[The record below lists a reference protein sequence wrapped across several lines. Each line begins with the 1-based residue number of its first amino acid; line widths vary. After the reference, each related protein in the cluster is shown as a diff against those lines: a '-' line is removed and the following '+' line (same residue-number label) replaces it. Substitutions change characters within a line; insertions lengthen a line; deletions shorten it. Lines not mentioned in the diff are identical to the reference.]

1 MTNNSSLKATASKGM
16 LWSAIDKFAVQIAQF
31 IIGIV
36 LARVLLPEDFGLI
49 GMLSI
54 FLTLSN
60 VFITS
65 GMGSGLVQKQD
76 RSDVDFSTVFVFN
89 FVTSLFIYLGLF
101 FLAPFIADFYNQPIL
116 TSLTRI
122 LGLTL
127 IINSLAIVQSSKLT
141 IAMDFKSLAK
151 VNVIAII
158 FGSSAGLIAAFMGL
172 GVWSLVIQSLL
183 TAITTVTLLW
193 FFSNWKPSLTFSKN
207 SFKTLYGYGSK
218 LLLSGIYAQSLNNV
232 YNITIG
238 KFYPAASLG
247 HYTRAKGFA
256 DLSAGTIS
264 SILQQVAFPILS
276 SVQDDTTRMVSIYS
290 RLIKM
295 AAFLIFPVIT
305 LLSLLSEP
313 LVLVLLTDKWAP
325 VIPLMQWMVFARIF
339 YPISV
344 INMSILNAV
353 GRSDL
358 FLKVDLSKF
367 PLTVIV
373 LLVTIPLG
381 VKAMVIGHVISS
393 GISFFINAY
402 LPGKLYGYGG
412 LKQLKDMVPVII
424 ATCIMALFVFVTVS
438 LLENLYLKLFI
449 GGLVG
454 GVIYLFIC
462 YLFKIKEL
470 QEIKSLLL
478 SNKK

>member
-1 MTNNSSLKATASKGM
+1 MTKNTSLKATASKGM

-89 FVTSLFIYLGLF
+89 FITSLSIYLGLF

-127 IINSLAIVQSSKLT
+127 IINSLAIVQSSKLN
-141 IAMDFKSLAK
+141 IAMDFKSIAK
-151 VNVIAII
+151 VNVIAIV
-158 FGSSAGLIAAFMGL
+158 FGGSAGLVSAFMGL

-183 TAITTVTLLW
+183 TAITTVTSLW
-193 FFSNWKPSLTFSKN
+193 FFSKWTPSLTFSKN
-207 SFKTLYGYGSK
+207 SFKTLFGYGSK
-218 LLLSGIYAQSLNNV
+218 LLLSGIYAQTLSNV

-264 SILQQVAFPILS
+264 SILQQVAFPVLA
-276 SVQDDTTRMVSIYS
+276 SVQDDTTRLVSIYS

-295 AAFLIFPVIT
+295 AAFFIFPVIT

-367 PLTVIV
+367 PLILVA

-381 VKAMVIGHVISS
+381 VKAMVIGHVVTS

-412 LKQLKDMVPVII
+412 LKQLKDMVPVIM
-424 ATCIMALFVFVTVS
+424 ATCIMALFVFITVYF
-438 LLENLYLKLFI
+438 LENLYLKLFI
-449 GGLVG
+449 GGLGG